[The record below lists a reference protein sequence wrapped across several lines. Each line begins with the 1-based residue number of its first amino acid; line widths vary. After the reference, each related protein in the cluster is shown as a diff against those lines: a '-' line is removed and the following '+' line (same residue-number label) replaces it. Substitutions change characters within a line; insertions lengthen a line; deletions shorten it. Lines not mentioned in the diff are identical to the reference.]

1 MTAFE
6 YALPSVRG
14 IQAGSEYFVT
24 MCPAKLLSALFPD
37 GPAQLRPELELQR
50 RVNKQRVPEIAS
62 YITRHSN
69 SYVLSAITA
78 SVDSKVKF
86 EPLGDP
92 DQPACSGQLFVPMSA
107 QFILH
112 DGLHR
117 CAAIKE
123 AVKKNPKLGDES
135 IPIVIFV
142 DPGFKRSDHIFT
154 DLKRHE
160 RKASSSLRV
169 FHDDRDQ
176 MAHLT
181 RELIPKVPVFAN
193 AIEMT
198 RSSISNR
205 SHNLFTLSAL
215 YQANKSLLADKK
227 DESIDARLSIAVEF
241 WTEVAKRV
249 PDWSRAVVGNASPA
263 ELRKNY
269 VHAHGLALAALAR
282 AGRALLNRHP
292 KTWQT
297 KLGRLKSL
305 DWSRSN
311 TALWEGR
318 AMIGGRLSKSSS
330 CVVLT
335 GNALKLHLGLLLT
348 DEEEE
353 IERQFNGGH

>member
-1 MTAFE
+1 MPAFE

-14 IQAGSEYFVT
+14 IQAGSEYYVT

-37 GPAQLRPELELQR
+37 GPAELRPELEVQR
-50 RVNKQRVPEIAS
+50 LVNTQRVPEIAN
-62 YITRHSN
+62 YIAKHSD

-78 SVDSKVKF
+78 SVDSRVKF
-86 EPLGDP
+86 ESLGETK
-92 DQPACSGQLFVPMSA
+92 QPACPGQLLIPMSA

-117 CAAIKE
+117 CAAIKQ

-135 IPIVIFV
+135 IPVVIFV
-142 DPGFKRSDHIFT
+142 DPGFKRSDQIFT

-169 FHDDRDQ
+169 FHDDRDE

-205 SHNLFTLSAL
+205 SRNLFTLSAL
-215 YQANKSLLADKK
+215 YPANKTLLADRKNK
-227 DESIDARLSIAVEF
+227 SFDSKLSVAVEF
-241 WTEVAKRV
+241 WNEVAKRI
-249 PDWSRAVVGNASPA
+249 PDWSRAIVGRASPA
-263 ELRKNY
+263 ELRKNFI
-269 VHAHGLALAALAR
+269 HAHGLALAALAR
-282 AGRALLNRHP
+282 AGRALLKRHP
-292 KTWQT
+292 KTWQK

-311 TALWEGR
+311 AELWEGR

-330 CVVLT
+330 CVILS
-335 GNALKLHLGLLLT
+335 GNALKQHLGLSLT
-348 DEEEE
+348 DEEQELE
-353 IERQFNGGH
+353 QQFNGGH